1 MQRSYIFV
9 SIYRTINV
17 CMLWFQVSFMHLSS
31 TTCSGHLCFIRKHAP
46 AIKMSP
52 APKSGRHINTGTTQI
67 GRSAKQLSCSG
78 VALPRWRKFSVLNLS
93 FVLLKLLNT
102 YSFCTLLFSLHR
114 GSNQTTISLP
124 ICDHWNVFGSN
135 KQYLEIGNRV
145 KKQNNPKHRE
155 LSLWNRFDY
164 LDFYAN
170 PSGNCHTSQE
180 PVVGQK
186 ELGHKT
192 NLTYIFIMVFNKL

>member
-1 MQRSYIFV
+1 M
-9 SIYRTINV
+9 
-17 CMLWFQVSFMHLSS
+17 
-31 TTCSGHLCFIRKHAP
+31 
-46 AIKMSP
+46 
-52 APKSGRHINTGTTQI
+52 
-67 GRSAKQLSCSG
+67 
-78 VALPRWRKFSVLNLS
+78 PRWRKFSVLNLS

-145 KKQNNPKHRE
+145 KIQNYPKHRE

-170 PSGNCHTSQE
+170 PGGNCHTSQE
-180 PVVGQK
+180 PVVG
-186 ELGHKT
+186 
-192 NLTYIFIMVFNKL
+192 